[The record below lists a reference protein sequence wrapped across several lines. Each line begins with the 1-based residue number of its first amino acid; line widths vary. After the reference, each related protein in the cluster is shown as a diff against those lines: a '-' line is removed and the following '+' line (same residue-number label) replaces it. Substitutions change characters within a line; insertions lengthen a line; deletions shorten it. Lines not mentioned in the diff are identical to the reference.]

1 MVQVVMTFKTID
13 PATGNPNGGT
23 LDVEFAMEPTGS
35 GGKPNSITRFKLTPK
50 AVPSAPSSAE
60 FWLTWGDAAELEET
74 VNSILSI
81 NPVP

>member
-1 MVQVVMTFKTID
+1 
-13 PATGNPNGGT
+13 
-23 LDVEFAMEPTGS
+23 MEPTGS
-35 GGKPNSITRFKLTPK
+35 GVKPNSITRFKLTPK